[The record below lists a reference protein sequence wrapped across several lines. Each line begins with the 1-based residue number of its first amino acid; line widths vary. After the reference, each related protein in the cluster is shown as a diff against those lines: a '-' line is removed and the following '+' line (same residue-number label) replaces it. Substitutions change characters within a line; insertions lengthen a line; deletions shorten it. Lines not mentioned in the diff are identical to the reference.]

1 YELQTSKLHTF
12 HSTSYVHLQA
22 PWFGSQTFDPL
33 THLTCLALPHRT
45 PARPSA
51 RATRYRT
58 LRTTLLRTR
67 SVIKHLATK
76 HSPQHS
82 YVPGRL
88 RHSQDID
95 LREQPRALPAVTKA
109 DLDPNSNPDS
119 NSHPIITGQHPST
132 PPIIQTS
139 SNAPFPPA
147 PAASR
152 PSSSDDT
159 APSSPYNST
168 SPQHS
173 SVAPGAIASPS
184 APRQV
189 LGRRQRAASD
199 SDRGD
204 SPVTSAGA
212 SRPASHRS
220 KRRRG
225 NSAMISDGDGVAS
238 NGTSRTYSNGART
251 EAPVTASATNGA
263 RKAAAMNG
271 SSRAEKDA
279 PPSVPST
286 YFGHDREEVTRILIQ
301 ALSDMGYHGAAE
313 SVSRDSG
320 YELESPTV
328 AAFRNAVIGG
338 EWGEAEELLFG
349 AVMSG
354 DRGQPGNGLVLAP
367 GSDRNVMRFWL
378 RQQKF
383 LELLEQRDTSRALM
397 VLRTELTPLYQD
409 TQKLH
414 FLSSLLMCQSTEDL
428 KAKAEW
434 DGAHGQ
440 SRKVLL
446 SELSKC
452 ISPSVMLPENRLA
465 VLLQQVKQSQID
477 SCVWH
482 TTASSPSLYSDHYC
496 ERSHFPTEV
505 ALELTDLTG
514 EVWQVVF
521 SHDGQRLAACGD
533 GEAVV
538 IWDLPS
544 FTVSHVLRPHAQGVG
559 GLSWSPDDSMIVT
572 CSQDKYARLWDTST
586 GDMIL
591 KLERFDEPASGC
603 VWAADSKTFITG
615 SLDKDHGLRTW
626 STSGEM
632 LCEWGKKHRVQ
643 DICGSPDGHWLVAVD
658 DAQKI
663 HVYNAFTRELEY
675 EMEVKSRPTCVSI
688 SEDSRH
694 LLLNKKDGELQLI
707 DLVNRTS
714 VQKFLGHTGGEYII
728 RSAFGGAN
736 ESFVVSGSEDGNILI
751 WHKNS
756 GAAVERLEGH
766 QPRTNAVAWNPADP
780 CILASC
786 GDDGKV
792 KIWSNK
798 SRSAALRSLHNGAS
812 RGSNG
817 WSTEERTGDE

>member
-1 YELQTSKLHTF
+1 MNSKLQSFTSHLTLPYVSRPTFLPRSLFPPHAPPLSSQTSASH
-12 HSTSYVHLQA
+12 
-22 PWFGSQTFDPL
+22 L
-33 THLTCLALPHRT
+33 THLICFTYCT
-45 PARPSA
+45 VRP
-51 RATRYRT
+51 
-58 LRTTLLRTR
+58 
-67 SVIKHLATK
+67 
-76 HSPQHS
+76 Q
-82 YVPGRL
+82 VPN
-88 RHSQDID
+88 Q
-95 LREQPRALPAVTKA
+95 QVP
-109 DLDPNSNPDS
+109 
-119 NSHPIITGQHPST
+119 T
-132 PPIIQTS
+132 PPHQTS
-139 SNAPFPPA
+139 STAVPTQA

-152 PSSSDDT
+152 PSSSDDSTTSSHYQAT
-159 APSSPYNST
+159 AVQLSSTVPE
-168 SPQHS
+168 
-173 SVAPGAIASPS
+173 AIASPS

-189 LGRRQRAASD
+189 LGRRRRASD
-199 SDRGD
+199 ADRGD
-204 SPVTSAGA
+204 SPTSSAAA
-212 SRPASHRS
+212 SPIGLHRS

-225 NSAMISDGDGVAS
+225 DSTMISDGDGAAS
-238 NGTSRTYSNGART
+238 NGTSRTYSNGATT
-251 EAPVTASATNGA
+251 EAPLTASATNGA
-263 RKAAAMNG
+263 RKAAALNG
-271 SSRAEKDA
+271 SSRSDKEAQT
-279 PPSVPST
+279 SVPST
-286 YFGHDREEVTRILIQ
+286 YYGHDREEVTRILIQ
-301 ALSDMGYHGAAE
+301 ALSDMGYQGAAE
-313 SVSRDSG
+313 SVSKDSG

-328 AAFRNAVIGG
+328 AAFRSAVVSG

-349 AVMSG
+349 AVMSE
-354 DRGQPGNGLVLAP
+354 DRSQPGNGLVLAP

-477 SCVWH
+477 SCLWH

-496 ERSHFPTEV
+496 ERSHFPTDV

-514 EVWQVVF
+514 EVWQVLF
-521 SHDGQRLAACGD
+521 SHDGQRLAACGS

-544 FTVSHVLRPHAQGVG
+544 FSVSQILRPHAQGVG

-572 CSQDKYARLWDTST
+572 CSQDKYARLWDTTT
-586 GDMIL
+586 GELVM
-591 KLERFDEPASGC
+591 KLERFEEPASGC
-603 VWAADSKTFITG
+603 VWAADSKTFVTG
-615 SLDKDHGLRTW
+615 SLDKQHGLRTW
-626 STSGEM
+626 SISGEM
-632 LCEWGKKHRVQ
+632 MCEWGKKHRVQ

-658 DAQKI
+658 DEQKI

-675 EMEVKSRPTCVSI
+675 EMEVKSRPTC
-688 SEDSRH
+688 
-694 LLLNKKDGELQLI
+694 DGELQLI

-714 VQKFLGHTGGEYII
+714 VQKFLGHTGGDFII

-766 QPRTNAVAWNPADP
+766 QPRTNAVTWNPADP
-780 CILASC
+780 CMLASC

-798 SRSAALRSLHNGAS
+798 TRSTALRSLHNGAS
-812 RGSNG
+812 RSSNG
-817 WSTEERTGDE
+817 WRDEERAEE

>member
-1 YELQTSKLHTF
+1 
-12 HSTSYVHLQA
+12 
-22 PWFGSQTFDPL
+22 
-33 THLTCLALPHRT
+33 
-45 PARPSA
+45 
-51 RATRYRT
+51 
-58 LRTTLLRTR
+58 
-67 SVIKHLATK
+67 
-76 HSPQHS
+76 
-82 YVPGRL
+82 
-88 RHSQDID
+88 
-95 LREQPRALPAVTKA
+95 
-109 DLDPNSNPDS
+109 
-119 NSHPIITGQHPST
+119 
-132 PPIIQTS
+132 
-139 SNAPFPPA
+139 
-147 PAASR
+147 
-152 PSSSDDT
+152 
-159 APSSPYNST
+159 
-168 SPQHS
+168 
-173 SVAPGAIASPS
+173 
-184 APRQV
+184 
-189 LGRRQRAASD
+189 
-199 SDRGD
+199 
-204 SPVTSAGA
+204 
-212 SRPASHRS
+212 
-220 KRRRG
+220 
-225 NSAMISDGDGVAS
+225 MISDGDGAAS
-238 NGTSRTYSNGART
+238 NGTSRTYSNGATT
-251 EAPVTASATNGA
+251 EAPPTASATNGA
-263 RKAAAMNG
+263 RKAAALNG
-271 SSRAEKDA
+271 SSRSDKEAQTSA
-279 PPSVPST
+279 PST
-286 YFGHDREEVTRILIQ
+286 YYGHDREEVTRILIQ
-301 ALSDMGYHGAAE
+301 ALSDMGYQGAAE
-313 SVSRDSG
+313 SVSKDSG

-328 AAFRNAVIGG
+328 AAFRSAVVSG

-349 AVMSG
+349 AVMSE
-354 DRGQPGNGLVLAP
+354 DRSQPGNGLVLAP

-477 SCVWH
+477 SCLWH

-496 ERSHFPTEV
+496 ERSHFPTDV

-514 EVWQVVF
+514 EVWQVLF
-521 SHDGQRLAACGD
+521 SHDGQRLAACGS

-544 FTVSHVLRPHAQGVG
+544 FSVSQILRPHAQGVG

-572 CSQDKYARLWDTST
+572 CSQDKYARLWDTTT
-586 GDMIL
+586 GELVL
-591 KLERFDEPASGC
+591 KLERFEEPASGC
-603 VWAADSKTFITG
+603 VWAADSKTFVTG
-615 SLDKDHGLRTW
+615 SLDKQHGLRTW
-626 STSGEM
+626 SISGEM
-632 LCEWGKKHRVQ
+632 MCEWGKKHRVQ

-658 DAQKI
+658 DEQKI

-714 VQKFLGHTGGEYII
+714 VQKFLGHTGGDFII

-766 QPRTNAVAWNPADP
+766 QPRTNAVTWNPADP
-780 CILASC
+780 CMLASC

-792 KIWSNK
+792 KM
-798 SRSAALRSLHNGAS
+798 
-812 RGSNG
+812 
-817 WSTEERTGDE
+817 

>member
-1 YELQTSKLHTF
+1 MNSKLQSFTSHLTLPWVSRPTFLPRSLFPPHAPSLSSQTSSSH
-12 HSTSYVHLQA
+12 
-22 PWFGSQTFDPL
+22 L
-33 THLTCLALPHRT
+33 THLICFALLHRT
-45 PARPSA
+45 PTSPSVRIRVQSAPRPS
-51 RATRYRT
+51 
-58 LRTTLLRTR
+58 LELF
-67 SVIKHLATK
+67 SN
-76 HSPQHS
+76 QQ
-82 YVPGRL
+82 VP
-88 RHSQDID
+88 
-95 LREQPRALPAVTKA
+95 
-109 DLDPNSNPDS
+109 
-119 NSHPIITGQHPST
+119 T
-132 PPIIQTS
+132 PPDQTS
-139 SNAPFPPA
+139 STAVPTQA

-152 PSSSDDT
+152 PSSSDDSTTSSHYQPT
-159 APSSPYNST
+159 AVQLSSTVPE
-168 SPQHS
+168 
-173 SVAPGAIASPS
+173 AIASPS

-189 LGRRQRAASD
+189 LGRRRRASDADRRDSPTSSAAAS
-199 SDRGD
+199 RTGL
-204 SPVTSAGA
+204 
-212 SRPASHRS
+212 HRS

-225 NSAMISDGDGVAS
+225 DSTMISDGDGAAS
-238 NGTSRTYSNGART
+238 NGTSRTYSNGATT
-251 EAPVTASATNGA
+251 EAPPTASATNGA
-263 RKAAAMNG
+263 RKAAALNG
-271 SSRAEKDA
+271 SSRSDKEAQT
-279 PPSVPST
+279 SVPST
-286 YFGHDREEVTRILIQ
+286 YYGHDREEVTRILIQ
-301 ALSDMGYHGAAE
+301 ALSDMGYQGAAE
-313 SVSRDSG
+313 SVSKDSG

-328 AAFRNAVIGG
+328 AAFRSAVVSG
-338 EWGEAEELLFG
+338 EWSEAEELLFG
-349 AVMSG
+349 AVMSE
-354 DRGQPGNGLVLAP
+354 DRSQPGNGLVLAP
-367 GSDRNVMRFWL
+367 GSDRNIMRFWL

-383 LELLEQRDTSRALM
+383 LELLEQRDTPRALM

-477 SCVWH
+477 SCLWH

-496 ERSHFPTEV
+496 ERSHFPTDV

-514 EVWQVVF
+514 EVWQVLF
-521 SHDGQRLAACGD
+521 SHDGQRLAACGS

-544 FTVSHVLRPHAQGVG
+544 FSVSQILRPHAQGVG

-572 CSQDKYARLWDTST
+572 CSQDKYARLWDTTT
-586 GDMIL
+586 GELVL
-591 KLERFDEPASGC
+591 KLERFEEPASGC
-603 VWAADSKTFITG
+603 VWAADSKTFVTG
-615 SLDKDHGLRTW
+615 SLDKQHGLRTW
-626 STSGEM
+626 SISGEM
-632 LCEWGKKHRVQ
+632 MCEWGKKHRVQ

-658 DAQKI
+658 DEQKI

-714 VQKFLGHTGGEYII
+714 VQKFLGHTGGDFII

-766 QPRTNAVAWNPADP
+766 QPRTNAVTWNPADP
-780 CILASC
+780 CMLASC

-798 SRSAALRSLHNGAS
+798 TRSTALRSLHNGAS
-812 RGSNG
+812 RSSNG
-817 WSTEERTGDE
+817 WREEERAEE

>member
-1 YELQTSKLHTF
+1 MQSKYCVSAPCQDNGPLLKRPGRNGEGRCPITRHPVIYLSAAYPVIVPQVPPVCICRATGPGQLGSPPTLGTYLDTADAP
-12 HSTSYVHLQA
+12 STSTYLSTDTNSHLIVTEQ
-22 PWFGSQTFDPL
+22 
-33 THLTCLALPHRT
+33 
-45 PARPSA
+45 
-51 RATRYRT
+51 
-58 LRTTLLRTR
+58 
-67 SVIKHLATK
+67 
-76 HSPQHS
+76 HSP
-82 YVPGRL
+82 
-88 RHSQDID
+88 
-95 LREQPRALPAVTKA
+95 
-109 DLDPNSNPDS
+109 
-119 NSHPIITGQHPST
+119 T
-132 PPIIQTS
+132 PPAIQIS
-139 SNAPFPPA
+139 SNTVFPPA
-147 PAASR
+147 LAASR

-159 APSSPYNST
+159 ASPSPYSPT

-173 SVAPGAIASPS
+173 SAITTGAIASPS
-184 APRQV
+184 VPRQV
-189 LGRRQRAASD
+189 LGRRQRATSD
-199 SDRGD
+199 SDRGG
-204 SPVTSAGA
+204 SLATSAGV
-212 SRPASHRS
+212 SRPAFHRS

-225 NSAMISDGDGVAS
+225 DPAMISDGDAVAS
-238 NGTSRTYSNGART
+238 NGTSRSYSNGARA
-251 EAPVTASATNGA
+251 EAPVTSSATNGA
-263 RKAAAMNG
+263 RKAAAAALNG
-271 SSRAEKDA
+271 SSRSEKEA
-279 PPSVPST
+279 QPPVPST

-320 YELESPTV
+320 FELESPTV
-328 AAFRNAVIGG
+328 AAFRSAVVGG

-349 AVMSG
+349 AIMSG
-354 DRGQPGNGLVLAP
+354 DRSQQGNGLVLAP

-383 LELLEQRDTSRALM
+383 LELLEKRDTSRALM

-409 TQKLH
+409 THKLH

-477 SCVWH
+477 SCLFH

-496 ERSHFPTEV
+496 ERSHFPTEI
-505 ALELTDLTG
+505 ALELTDLAG

-521 SHDGQRLAACGD
+521 SHDGKRLAACGD

-544 FTVSHVLRPHAQGVG
+544 FTVSQVLRPHALGVG

-586 GDMIL
+586 GEMIL

-714 VQKFLGHTGGEYII
+714 VQKFLGHTGGDFII

-798 SRSAALRSLHNGAS
+798 SSSAALRSLHNGAP

-817 WSTEERTGDE
+817 WNVEESAADE

>member
-1 YELQTSKLHTF
+1 
-12 HSTSYVHLQA
+12 
-22 PWFGSQTFDPL
+22 
-33 THLTCLALPHRT
+33 
-45 PARPSA
+45 
-51 RATRYRT
+51 
-58 LRTTLLRTR
+58 
-67 SVIKHLATK
+67 
-76 HSPQHS
+76 
-82 YVPGRL
+82 
-88 RHSQDID
+88 
-95 LREQPRALPAVTKA
+95 
-109 DLDPNSNPDS
+109 
-119 NSHPIITGQHPST
+119 
-132 PPIIQTS
+132 
-139 SNAPFPPA
+139 
-147 PAASR
+147 
-152 PSSSDDT
+152 
-159 APSSPYNST
+159 
-168 SPQHS
+168 
-173 SVAPGAIASPS
+173 
-184 APRQV
+184 
-189 LGRRQRAASD
+189 
-199 SDRGD
+199 
-204 SPVTSAGA
+204 
-212 SRPASHRS
+212 
-220 KRRRG
+220 
-225 NSAMISDGDGVAS
+225 MISDGDAVAS
-238 NGTSRTYSNGART
+238 NGTSRTYSNGARA
-251 EAPVTASATNGA
+251 EAPVTSSATNGA
-263 RKAAAMNG
+263 RKAVAAAAAAPNG
-271 SSRAEKDA
+271 SSRAEKEA
-279 PPSVPST
+279 QPPVPST

-320 YELESPTV
+320 FELESPTV
-328 AAFRNAVIGG
+328 AAFRSAVVGG

-354 DRGQPGNGLVLAP
+354 DRSQQGNGLVLAP
-367 GSDRNVMRFWL
+367 GSDRNIMRFWL

-383 LELLEQRDTSRALM
+383 LELLEKRDTSRALM

-477 SCVWH
+477 SCLFH

-496 ERSHFPTEV
+496 ERSHFPTEI
-505 ALELTDLTG
+505 ALELTDLAG

-544 FTVSHVLRPHAQGVG
+544 FTVSQVLRPHALGVG

-572 CSQDKYARLWDTST
+572 CSQDKYARLWNTSALAPYLSWEHALRPGAAGSLST
-586 GDMIL
+586 GEMIL

-658 DAQKI
+658 DALKI

-714 VQKFLGHTGGEYII
+714 VQKFLGHTGGDFII

-756 GAAVERLEGH
+756 GAAVERLQGH

-792 KIWSNK
+792 K
-798 SRSAALRSLHNGAS
+798 
-812 RGSNG
+812 
-817 WSTEERTGDE
+817 

>member
-1 YELQTSKLHTF
+1 MSVQRLVT
-12 HSTSYVHLQA
+12 A
-22 PWFGSQTFDPL
+22 D
-33 THLTCLALPHRT
+33 LAFLRCW
-45 PARPSA
+45 
-51 RATRYRT
+51 AT
-58 LRTTLLRTR
+58 
-67 SVIKHLATK
+67 
-76 HSPQHS
+76 
-82 YVPGRL
+82 
-88 RHSQDID
+88 
-95 LREQPRALPAVTKA
+95 LPAFPTDTDRREHPRVLPAATEP
-109 DLDPNSNPDS
+109 DLDPNFDPDPNSHYILAANDHPTPPNVQIPSNPDLL
-119 NSHPIITGQHPST
+119 
-132 PPIIQTS
+132 S
-139 SNAPFPPA
+139 SV
-147 PAASR
+147 AASR
-152 PSSSDDT
+152 PSSASPDELH
-159 APSSPYNST
+159 PSPLHSPAVV
-168 SPQHS
+168 QHS
-173 SVAPGAIASPS
+173 STATGTIASNT

-189 LGRRQRAASD
+189 LGRRQRATSD
-199 SDRGD
+199 SDRG
-204 SPVTSAGA
+204 SPPTTSAGA
-212 SRPASHRS
+212 SRSASHRV

-225 NSAMISDGDGVAS
+225 DANMISDGDGLAS
-238 NGTSRTYSNGART
+238 NGAPRAYSNGASSG
-251 EAPVTASATNGA
+251 AQLSASATNGT

-271 SSRAEKDA
+271 SSRSDKETPSR
-279 PPSVPST
+279 PPTT
-286 YFGHDREEVTRILIQ
+286 YYGHDREEVTRILIQ

-313 SVSRDSG
+313 SVSKDSG

-328 AAFRNAVIGG
+328 AAFRNAVING
-338 EWGEAEELLFG
+338 EWGQAEELLFG
-349 AVMSG
+349 ALMSD
-354 DRGQPGNGLVLAP
+354 DRGQQGNGLVLAP

-383 LELLEQRDTSRALM
+383 LELLEQRDTSKALM

-477 SCVWH
+477 SCLWH

-505 ALELTDLTG
+505 ALELTDLNG
-514 EVWQVVF
+514 EVWQVQF
-521 SHDGQRLAACGD
+521 SHDGKRLAACGS

-544 FTVSHVLRPHAQGVG
+544 FSVSQVLRPHAHGVG
-559 GLSWSPDDSMIVT
+559 NFSWSPDDSMLVT

-586 GDMIL
+586 GELRL
-591 KLERFDEPASGC
+591 KLERFEEPASGC
-603 VWAADSKTFITG
+603 VWAADSKSFVTG
-615 SLDKDHGLRTW
+615 ALDKQHGLRTW

-632 LCEWGKKHRVQ
+632 LYEWGKKHRVQ
-643 DICGSPDGHWLVAVD
+643 DLCGSPDGHWLVAVD
-658 DAQKI
+658 DVQKI
-663 HVYNAFTRELEY
+663 HVYNPTTRELEY
-675 EMEVKSRPTCVSI
+675 EMELKARPTCVSI

-694 LLLNKKDGELQLI
+694 LLVNKKDGEVQLI
-707 DLVNRTS
+707 DLATRTS
-714 VQKFLGHTGGEYII
+714 VQKFLGHTGGDFLI

-766 QPRTNAVAWNPADP
+766 QPRTNAVSWNPADP
-780 CILASC
+780 CMLASC

-792 KIWSNK
+792 KVWSNK
-798 SRSAALRSLHNGAS
+798 NQSTTLRSLHSAAS

-817 WSTEERTGDE
+817 WREDDRAEE

>member
-1 YELQTSKLHTF
+1 MNSKPQSFTSHLTLPYVSRPTFLPRSLFPPHAPPLSSQTSASH
-12 HSTSYVHLQA
+12 
-22 PWFGSQTFDPL
+22 L
-33 THLTCLALPHRT
+33 THLICFAYCTV
-45 PARPSA
+45 RP
-51 RATRYRT
+51 
-58 LRTTLLRTR
+58 
-67 SVIKHLATK
+67 
-76 HSPQHS
+76 Q
-82 YVPGRL
+82 
-88 RHSQDID
+88 
-95 LREQPRALPAVTKA
+95 A
-109 DLDPNSNPDS
+109 DLDPNYNPNS
-119 NSHPIITGQHPST
+119 NSHLIPANQQVPT
-132 PPIIQTS
+132 PPHQTS
-139 SNAPFPPA
+139 STAVPTQA

-152 PSSSDDT
+152 PSSSDDSTTSSHYQAT
-159 APSSPYNST
+159 AVQLSSTVPE
-168 SPQHS
+168 
-173 SVAPGAIASPS
+173 AIASPS

-189 LGRRQRAASD
+189 LGRRRRASD
-199 SDRGD
+199 ADRGD
-204 SPVTSAGA
+204 SPTSSAAA
-212 SRPASHRS
+212 SPIGLHRS

-225 NSAMISDGDGVAS
+225 DSTMISDGDGAAS
-238 NGTSRTYSNGART
+238 NGTSRTYSNGATT
-251 EAPVTASATNGA
+251 EAPLTASATNGA
-263 RKAAAMNG
+263 RKAAALNG
-271 SSRAEKDA
+271 SSRSDKEAQT
-279 PPSVPST
+279 SVPST
-286 YFGHDREEVTRILIQ
+286 YYGHDREEVTRILIQ
-301 ALSDMGYHGAAE
+301 ALSDMGYQGAAE
-313 SVSRDSG
+313 SVSKDSG

-328 AAFRNAVIGG
+328 AAFRSAVVSG

-349 AVMSG
+349 AVMSE
-354 DRGQPGNGLVLAP
+354 DRSQPGNGLVLAP

-477 SCVWH
+477 SCLWH

-496 ERSHFPTEV
+496 ERSHFPTDV

-514 EVWQVVF
+514 EVWQVLF
-521 SHDGQRLAACGD
+521 SHDGQRLAACGS

-544 FTVSHVLRPHAQGVG
+544 FSVSQILRPHAQGVG

-572 CSQDKYARLWDTST
+572 CSQDKYARLWDTTT
-586 GDMIL
+586 GELVM
-591 KLERFDEPASGC
+591 KLERFEEPASGC
-603 VWAADSKTFITG
+603 VWAADSKTFVTG
-615 SLDKDHGLRTW
+615 SLDKQHGLRTW
-626 STSGEM
+626 SISGEM
-632 LCEWGKKHRVQ
+632 MCEWGKKHRVQ

-658 DAQKI
+658 DEQKI

-714 VQKFLGHTGGEYII
+714 VQKFLGHTGGDFII

-766 QPRTNAVAWNPADP
+766 QPRTNAVTWNPADP
-780 CILASC
+780 CMLASC

-798 SRSAALRSLHNGAS
+798 TRSTALRSLHNGAS
-812 RGSNG
+812 RSSNG
-817 WSTEERTGDE
+817 WRDEERAEE